1 MGRGAPVGNALQ
13 SLIPRQVMM
22 LVNGC
27 KDAGTGLTS

>member
-1 MGRGAPVGNALQ
+1 MLQPSLAGREQ
-13 SLIPRQVMM
+13 SPIPRQVMM